1 MHQSIICVRGEAE
14 SACLRTCYV
23 GGCSRVMPP
32 AYASPV
38 PTSKLRS
45 ISISWVSPTE
55 PPCSFTESH
64 VTRWGSVCS
73 RVAYQA

>member
-1 MHQSIICVRGEAE
+1 MLANMLC
-14 SACLRTCYV
+14 
-23 GGCSRVMPP
+23 GGILASDAPP
-32 AYASPV
+32 ARAASA

-55 PPCSFTESH
+55 PPCSVTESH